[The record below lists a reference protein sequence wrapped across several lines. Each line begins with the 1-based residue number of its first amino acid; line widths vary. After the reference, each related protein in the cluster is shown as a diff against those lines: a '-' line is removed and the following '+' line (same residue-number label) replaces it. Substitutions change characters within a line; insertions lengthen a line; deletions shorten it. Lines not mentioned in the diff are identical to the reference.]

1 MLIAKIKKEAHITR
15 GSLFTVA
22 ALVPVPPRIFS
33 DLTLN
38 LTHWKTY

>member
-1 MLIAKIKKEAHITR
+1 MLIGKIKKEAHITR

-22 ALVPVPPRIFS
+22 ALVPAVPRIFS

-38 LTHWKTY
+38 STQPKAY